1 MSEIVQPTILVVDD
15 TQQNVQV
22 LTQMLRGK
30 QYKVLAAFNGED
42 AIALMSR
49 KAPDLILLDVM
60 MPGMDGFET
69 CAEIRTNPDFNDIPI
84 IFLSALSDVDA
95 KVKAFESGG
104 VDYITKPFQ
113 QLEVLARIEFHLR
126 LRRLEIERKHHV
138 AMLEEN
144 QVRLEKMNKE
154 KDEVLGII
162 SHDMRNPI
170 GGIIGIANFMRT
182 EGAAD
187 EKELKEMLALIESSG
202 ERLLTLV
209 NDLLDIALIESN
221 SLQLQFNET
230 DIGGYCREVM
240 QLHHATAK
248 AKGIDLTFTEKS
260 VAIVAAID
268 ITKFSQVI
276 GNLVSNAI
284 KFTPQNGTV
293 KVHIDHSTSRP
304 GSFELVVRDSGMGIP
319 DDIMPKLFQKFAAQ
333 RRGTNGEK
341 GTGLGMPLIKRYV
354 ELHQGSIDVDSQ
366 VGTGT
371 TFTVRIPY
379 RQGA

>member
-1 MSEIVQPTILVVDD
+1 MSEATLPTILVVDD

-22 LTQMLRGK
+22 LTQMLRSK

-42 AIALMSR
+42 AIALMNR
-49 KAPDLILLDVM
+49 KAPDLVLLDVM

-95 KVKAFESGG
+95 KVKALESGG

-113 QLEVLARIEFHLR
+113 QLEVLARIELHLR
-126 LRRLEIERKHHV
+126 LRRLELERKEHV

-144 QVRLEKMNKE
+144 QIRLEKMNKE

-170 GGIIGIANFMRT
+170 GGIIGIANFLRT

-187 EKELKEMLALIESSG
+187 ETELHDMLALIESSA

-221 SLQLQFNET
+221 SLQLHFTET
-230 DIGGYCREVM
+230 DIGAYVREVM
-240 QLHHATAK
+240 QLHQATAK
-248 AKGIDLTFTEKS
+248 TKGISLSLQELS
-260 VAIVAAID
+260 AAVVASID
-268 ITKFSQVI
+268 ITKFSQVV

-284 KFTPQNGTV
+284 KFTPEGGSVTV
-293 KVHIDHSTSRP
+293 RISHSSDRP
-304 GSFELVVRDSGMGIP
+304 GHFELEVKDSGMGIP
-319 DDIMPKLFQKFAAQ
+319 PDLMPKLFVKFAAQ

-354 ELHQGSIDVDSQ
+354 ELHQGTLDVDSA
-366 VGTGT
+366 VGVGSR
-371 TFTVRIPY
+371 FLIRIPY
-379 RQGA
+379 RQS